1 MNNCLSNFLQKIVHS
16 CVSDYMEYVD
26 DRWLPRGNALRFEV
40 DSERTRQPADAL
52 FLTGATD
59 LASQ

>member
-1 MNNCLSNFLQKIVHS
+1 
-16 CVSDYMEYVD
+16 MEYVD

-59 LASQ
+59 LACQ